1 MFEFKANRTVTYTFE
16 TKATDGGGNRFS
28 QEYRASQKADK
39 IVITSKDSNVRQ
51 RYKNWFEIRLP
62 FQTDKLEIT
71 RFYESDNNS
80 SSNTY
85 VLTKQK

>member
-1 MFEFKANRTVTYTFE
+1 MARTAMTMSS
-16 TKATDGGGNRFS
+16 GGRIAEHLSVGILARS
-28 QEYRASQKADK
+28 YPR
-39 IVITSKDSNVRQ
+39 
-51 RYKNWFEIRLP
+51 FEIRLP

-85 VLTKQK
+85 VLTKHK